1 MNVNLELTDHCNL
14 RCTMCS
20 QSLRDEAHGAPH
32 RFMPFEV
39 WSSGLDGLDGLPD
52 VTLCPHWL
60 GEPTL
65 HPEFDRFV
73 THAFDQNLGNRRF
86 RHFKL
91 HTNAVILPESRA
103 RLLLDLAARPGL
115 APDTLRTVH
124 FSIDAFSAAAYT
136 TVKGADRRDVVFRNV
151 ERFLELRGTGARP
164 AVHVAFVVQDG
175 NATEAAAFVAYWRER
190 LRAGG
195 REPQLTTEWPDMDRD
210 AVYLRRWN
218 TADQAHADALHA
230 AACEAVGLRATSR
243 PAGAF

>member
-39 WSSGLDGLDGLPD
+39 WARGVAGLEGMKD

-65 HPEFDRFV
+65 HPEFDRLV
-73 THAFDQNLGNRRF
+73 AHAFGQNTRNRLF
-86 RHFKL
+86 RYFKL
-91 HTNAVILPESRA
+91 HTNAVILPEERA
-103 RLLLDLAARPGL
+103 RLLVGLASRADQ
-115 APDTLRTVH
+115 APDTFRAVH
-124 FSIDAFSAAAYT
+124 FSIDAFSAPTYT
-136 TVKGADRRDVVFRNV
+136 TVKGADRRDIVFRNV
-151 ERFLELRGTGARP
+151 ERFLELRGAAPRP
-164 AVHVAFVVQDG
+164 VVHVAFVVQDG
-175 NATEAAAFVAYWRER
+175 NAAEVSAFVEHWRER
-190 LRAGG
+190 LRAAG
-195 REPQLTTEWPDMDRD
+195 REPQLTAEWPDMDQD

-218 TADQAHADALHA
+218 TGDQAHADRLHA
-230 AACEAVGLRATSR
+230 DACRAVGLHASAR